1 MFNAI
6 TNGISIT
13 VMPVYIDERSDPE
26 NGQHFWAYRVII
38 ENRSQET
45 IQLLSRYWKIIDGE
59 GHVDEV
65 EGEGVVGVQPV
76 IKPGT
81 DFTYTSG
88 CPLNST
94 SGIMQGHY
102 VVSLQDNSLR
112 KVEIPAFPLD
122 LPGID
127 PVIN

>member
-102 VVSLQDNSLR
+102 VVSLPDNSLR